1 MKKIVTFGEVMG
13 RLAPEG
19 VLRFSQVLPGRVEM
33 TFGGAEANVAASL
46 ALLGAR
52 AEFVTALPKNAIAD
66 ACVAKLAGL
75 GVGTEHIV
83 RSDQGGWGCIFLRM
97 AQISGQAR

>member
-13 RLAPEG
+13 RLSPEG

-33 TFGGAEANVAASL
+33 TFGGAEANGATSL

-52 AEFVTALPKNAIAD
+52 AEFVTALPKNAIAER
-66 ACVAKLAGL
+66 AWQSWPGW
-75 GVGTEHIV
+75 GWG
-83 RSDQGGWGCIFLRM
+83 RSTLCGRSRGGWDCIFLRM
-97 AQISGQAR
+97 APISGQAR